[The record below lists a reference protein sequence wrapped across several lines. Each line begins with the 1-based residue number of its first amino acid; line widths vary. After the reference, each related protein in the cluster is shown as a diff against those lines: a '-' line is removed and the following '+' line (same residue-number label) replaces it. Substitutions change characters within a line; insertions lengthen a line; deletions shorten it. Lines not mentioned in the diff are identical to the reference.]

1 MSAAKSCVACSD
13 FFDFTR
19 GRMPAVGENDM
30 SRIGK
35 RPVPLPQGVTAQVAA
50 GTVSVKGPK
59 GELKLRLVPEVE
71 AALGDGGISISPR
84 EQTDRARAMWGMQRT
99 LVNNLVRGVTEG
111 FTEKLEISGVG
122 YRAAVQG
129 KNLQLQLGFS
139 HDVLHPIPAGIQ
151 IVCEKP
157 TMITVTGIDK
167 QLVGQTA
174 AEIRSYRP
182 PEPYKGKGVKYAGER
197 IRRKEGKKK

>member
-1 MSAAKSCVACSD
+1 
-13 FFDFTR
+13 
-19 GRMPAVGENDM
+19 M

-35 RPVPLPQGVTAQVAA
+35 KPVPLPKGVTAKVDA

-59 GELKLRLVPEVE
+59 GELKLKLVAEVD
-71 AALGDGGISISPR
+71 AAVDDAGISVAPR
-84 EQTDRARAMWGMQRT
+84 EHTDRARAMWGMQRT
-99 LVNNLVRGVTEG
+99 LLSNLVRGVTEG
-111 FTEKLEISGVG
+111 FSERLEISGVG

-151 IVCEKP
+151 VVCDKP
-157 TMITVTGIDK
+157 TSITINGIDK
-167 QLVGQTA
+167 QLVGQVA
-174 AEIRSYRP
+174 AEIRNYRP
-182 PEPYKGKGVKYAGER
+182 PEPYKGKGVRYAGER